1 MICRHNGAL
10 PQNVTSL
17 ENRFNPL
24 PIFSPEADM
33 SEKLISQNY
42 GITAVEAMA
51 NGLP

>member
-10 PQNVTSL
+10 PQNVMSL
-17 ENRFNPL
+17 ENRFKPL
-24 PIFSPEADM
+24 PIFSPKADM

-42 GITAVEAMA
+42 GITPVEEMA